1 MPPLAACLAALDTPA
16 LHTLIEPSTPAEAIL
31 EPSGENLTA
40 AIDRPKL
47 RECAASF
54 SARGSSVAVQAYGGC
69 EYFPWG
75 VGVGRGAWD
84 GGWGEAGARGRG
96 VRAAGV
102 RARGTGVRRCRG
114 AEGGGK

>member
-1 MPPLAACLAALDTPA
+1 MVCANRTGRPAYPLAACLAALDTPA

-54 SARGSSVAVQAYGGC
+54 SARGSSVAVQAHRV
-69 EYFPWG
+69 WD
-75 VGVGRGAWD
+75 VRRGAW
-84 GGWGEAGARGRG
+84 GMGHG
-96 VRAAGV
+96 
-102 RARGTGVRRCRG
+102 
-114 AEGGGK
+114 